1 MNSRSKLTI
10 QVVAVAAV
18 ALILGRFL
26 PLQWQFDLTQ
36 WLAFGLLAMS
46 LSLVW
51 GRGAIFSFGQ
61 TLFFGV
67 GAYTYSILSL
77 GWSGRTLVAVVIA
90 VLLGAALAALL
101 GWFMFYGGIADVFI
115 AVVTLSASLVTYTLI
130 NSTGSPKWNVMGVPI
145 GGYNGLVAVPAIEL
159 FGRPMLAADMLSLTI
174 AVIALTYLGMRIFLA
189 SQAGRRSVAVGVNE
203 ERAALL
209 GYSPPFYRCVIF
221 AVSGLIAALAG
232 VLFAS
237 SEGSVTPT
245 VFGIGLGGSLVVW
258 AMAGGREYL
267 MGGLVGAVLLNL
279 LTSRAEDVAFGDFAP
294 FAGRANLLLGIVV
307 LIVVLLAPRGL
318 LGVVDTLR
326 PRGRDRQSP
335 PAAPEVDNRVAQ
347 LGALITDAQARG
359 SVGRAG
365 AETDIVAQATGVTKN
380 FGGYRAVEDVSVT
393 VVPGEPVCIL
403 GPNGA
408 GKSTLFN
415 VVAGRLTPDA
425 GAVTIN
431 GHKATRWS
439 VWRRAQGGIG
449 IKMQSPCIFGELS
462 VQENLRLAI
471 EAADHPLVDSTDEV
485 IERLGFSGSL
495 VYAGALPHGEQQV
508 LEMAMIVL
516 ADPSIVMLDEP
527 TAGMTVGETN
537 ALVSVVQQLAK
548 DKAVLIIE
556 HDMEFV
562 RQLEF
567 DILMM
572 VNGKEF
578 ARGDIDSIRSL
589 PGVREVYFGGA
600 TDD

>member
-1 MNSRSKLTI
+1 MSARSRLGL
-10 QVVAVAAV
+10 QVVLLATVT
-18 ALILGRFL
+18 LLLGRLL

-36 WLAFGLLAMS
+36 WLSFGLLAMS

-77 GWSGRTLVAVVIA
+77 GWSGRTLIAAVIA
-90 VLLGAALAALL
+90 LIAGAALAALL

-130 NSTGSPKWNVMGVPI
+130 NSTGSPNWNILGVPI
-145 GGYNGLVAVPAIEL
+145 GGYNGIVAVPAIEL
-159 FGRPMLAADMLSLTI
+159 FGRPILGPEMLSLTI
-174 AVIALTYLGMRIFLA
+174 IVIALTYLGIRIFLA
-189 SQAGRRSVAVGVNE
+189 SRAGRRAVAVGVNE

-209 GYSPPFYRCVIF
+209 GYSPPFYRCLIF
-221 AVSGLIAALAG
+221 GVSGLIAALAG

-245 VFGIGLGGSLVVW
+245 AFGIGLGGSLVVW

-267 MGGLVGAVLLNL
+267 LGGLVGAVLLNL
-279 LTSRAEDVAFGDFAP
+279 LTSRAEDLSIGDFAP
-294 FAGRANLLLGIVV
+294 FAGRDSLLLGIVV
-307 LIVVLLAPRGL
+307 LVVVLLAPRGL
-318 LGVVDTLR
+318 LGLI
-326 PRGRDRQSP
+326 PRTSRRTTG
-335 PAAPEVDNRVAQ
+335 PANEAAQVDNRVAK
-347 LGALITDAQARG
+347 LGELISEAQNHRATSVTEAGSSAR
-359 SVGRAG
+359 V
-365 AETDIVAQATGVTKN
+365 EATGIGKSFN
-380 FGGYRAVEDVSVT
+380 GYRAVDDVSVS
-393 VVPGEPVCIL
+393 VAPGEPVCVL

-415 VVAGRLTPDA
+415 VMAGRLIPDT
-425 GAVTIN
+425 GRVILN
-431 GHKATRWS
+431 DQQVTRWS
-439 VWRRAQGGIG
+439 PWRRAEGGIG

-462 VQENLRLAI
+462 VEENLRLAI
-471 EAADHPLVDSTDEV
+471 EAADQPLVDSPRSV
-485 IERLGFSGSL
+485 MERLGMTEGQVL
-495 VYAGALPHGEQQV
+495 AGALPHGEQQV

-516 ADPSIVMLDEP
+516 ANPSIVMLDEP
-527 TAGMTVGETN
+527 TAGMTTGETN
-537 ALVSVVQQLAK
+537 AMIPVVQQLAR
-548 DKAVLIIE
+548 DKAVMIIE

-578 ARGDIDSIRSL
+578 ARGDIEAVRNL
-589 PGVREVYFGGA
+589 PGVRQVYFGGDA
-600 TDD
+600 